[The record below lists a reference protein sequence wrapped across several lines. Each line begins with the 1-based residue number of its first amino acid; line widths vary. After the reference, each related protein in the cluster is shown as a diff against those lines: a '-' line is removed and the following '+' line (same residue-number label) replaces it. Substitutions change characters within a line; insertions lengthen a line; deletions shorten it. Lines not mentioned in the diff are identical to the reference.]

1 MTSVVYKKV
10 EMSCIAFGKSHVL
23 DTCGHEFHEKHI
35 EGENKA
41 FGKRKMLLL
50 VTKNSTKMFKTYAM
64 LDNCSQGSFIRDE
77 FITDGGITGKKLQL
91 SLKTLTGEKSEGTMA
106 IDELIVSG
114 IDLKKTMTNE
124 WMQLPRTYSKQALP
138 AEKEEIAT

>member
-1 MTSVVYKKV
+1 
-10 EMSCIAFGKSHVL
+10 
-23 DTCGHEFHEKHI
+23 
-35 EGENKA
+35 
-41 FGKRKMLLL
+41 
-50 VTKNSTKMFKTYAM
+50 M

-114 IDLKKTMTNE
+114 IDLRKTMTNE
-124 WMQLPRTYSKQALP
+124 WMQLPGTYSKQALP